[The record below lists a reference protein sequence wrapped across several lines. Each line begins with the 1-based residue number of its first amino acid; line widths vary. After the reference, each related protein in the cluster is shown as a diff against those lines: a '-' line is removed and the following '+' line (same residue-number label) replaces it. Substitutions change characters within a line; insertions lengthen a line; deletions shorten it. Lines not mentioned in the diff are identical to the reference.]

1 MTSRL
6 AALAISLTLVG
17 AGARAAEPPATT
29 APTAAQ
35 RYGTWGVDLSGMDR
49 SVKPGDDF
57 FKYVNGKW
65 AATTQIPP
73 DKSSYGAFAI
83 LSDLS
88 EARERALLERW
99 AADKALKA
107 GSDEAKV
114 AVIYRTFLDEA
125 AAEKF
130 DVKPIQPRLD
140 AIRKAKSREDV
151 AVLMA
156 QSQSDFGRSFFGANV
171 GDDQKNPDKYA
182 LYISQ
187 SGLGLADRE
196 FYLRDNYKPQKERYQ
211 KYVADMLRLIGWDE
225 PDKNAADIVAL
236 ETKIADA
243 HWTRAESRNRDKT
256 YNPATVAELEKT
268 APGFPWTA
276 WFKDA
281 DLGKA
286 DRAVLRQNTAFPKLA
301 AIFSDA
307 PVETLKAWEAFSVAD
322 EAAPLLS
329 KRFVDTNWEFRSK
342 FLNGAEEQRPRWKRA
357 VDATEN
363 AMGEA
368 IGRTYVQEYFPPE
381 SKAKMEKLVADLRA
395 AMKGRIE
402 NLQWM
407 GAETK
412 ARALEKL
419 SKFGVKIGY
428 PTKWRDYSALVVR
441 EGDLV
446 GNAERATKFEWN
458 YDVNRIG
465 KPIER
470 WEWGMTPQTV
480 NAYYTPV
487 KNEIVFPA
495 AILQPPFFDP
505 DADPAVNYG
514 GIGAVIGH
522 EITHGFDDQGRK
534 SDGNGML
541 RDWWTAE
548 DASKFEAQAAKLG
561 AQYEAYNFP
570 QLPGQHIIGKL
581 TMGENIGDLGGVLLG
596 LDAYKR
602 SLNGQPAPVIDGFTG
617 EQRVFLGWAQVW
629 RTLQRDDQLRQLL
642 ATNPHSPGAVRA
654 FAPLRNVDAWYAAFD
669 VKEGEA
675 NYVKPED
682 RVRIW

>member
-1 MTSRL
+1 MKSRL
-6 AALAISLTLVG
+6 FALALALILSAPFV
-17 AGARAAEPPATT
+17 RAADPATAT
-29 APTAAQ
+29 PPTGAQ
-35 RYGTWGVDLSGMDR
+35 RYGTWGVDVAGMDR
-49 SVKPGDDF
+49 AVKPGDDF

-99 AADKALKA
+99 AADKTLKP

-114 AVIYRTFLDEA
+114 AATYRTFLDDA
-125 AAEKF
+125 TAEKL
-130 DVKPIQPRLD
+130 DAKPIQARLD
-140 AIRKAKSREDV
+140 TIRKAKSREDV
-151 AVLMA
+151 AAIMA
-156 QSQSDFGRSFFGANV
+156 QSQSDLGRSFFGASV
-171 GDDQKNPDKYA
+171 GDDAKNPDKYA
-182 LYISQ
+182 LYLSQ

-196 FYLRDNYKPQKERYQ
+196 FYLKDNYKPQKERYQ

-225 PDKNAADIVAL
+225 PDKNAADVVAL

-243 HWTRAESRNRDKT
+243 HWTRADSRNRDKT
-256 YNPATVAELEKT
+256 YNPTTPVELEKS
-268 APGFPWTA
+268 AAGFPWSVY
-276 WFKDA
+276 FKEA
-281 DLGKA
+281 ELGNA
-286 DRAVLRQNTAFPKLA
+286 SRVVLRQNTAFPKLA
-301 AIFSDA
+301 AIFSER

-329 KRFVDTNWEFRSK
+329 KRFVDANWEFRAK

-368 IGRTYVQEYFPPE
+368 IGRSYVKEYFPPE
-381 SKAKMEKLVADLRA
+381 SKAKMEKLVADLLA

-407 GAETK
+407 GPETK

-419 SKFGVKIGY
+419 AKFGVKIGY
-428 PTKWRDYSALVVR
+428 PTQWRDYSALVIK
-441 EGDLV
+441 EGDIV
-446 GNAERATKFEWN
+446 GNAERAAKFEWN
-458 YDVNRIG
+458 RDVNRIG

-505 DADPAVNYG
+505 NADPAVNYG

-534 SDGNGML
+534 SDGGGML
-541 RDWWTAE
+541 RDWWTAD
-548 DASKFEAQAAKLG
+548 DAAKFEAQATKLG
-561 AQYEAYNFP
+561 AQYEAYKFP
-570 QLPGQHIIGKL
+570 QLPDQHIIGRL
-581 TMGENIGDLGGVLLG
+581 TMGENIGDLGGILLA

-602 SLNGQPAPVIDGFTG
+602 SLNGKPAPVIDGFTG

-629 RTLQRDDQLRQLL
+629 RTLQRDDQLRQML
-642 ATNPHSPGAVRA
+642 ATNPHSPGAIRA
-654 FAPLRNVDAWYAAFD
+654 LAPLRNVDAWYSAFD
-669 VKEGEA
+669 VKEGDA
-675 NYVKPED
+675 NYIKPED